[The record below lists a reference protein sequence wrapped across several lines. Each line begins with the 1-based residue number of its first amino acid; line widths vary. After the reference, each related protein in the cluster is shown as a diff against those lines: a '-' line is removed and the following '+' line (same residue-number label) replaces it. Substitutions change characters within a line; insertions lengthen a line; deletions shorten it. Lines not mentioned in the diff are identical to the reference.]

1 MHFRYLPYHVA
12 YRLDMRNL
20 WRGEVTLKRHLPQ
33 EQGTYAL
40 HEHIVKIIENSES
53 EETAVSS
60 VLKSK
65 SFPLVHHSD
74 TQSQEE
80 SSLQPVRKHLRPL
93 TNPSSPEHYRQ
104 QREEMT
110 SIVGTYQHESNE
122 NLDEYFKAVGMLKA
136 TKNECHLLYDGSKSK
151 YDV

>member
-1 MHFRYLPYHVA
+1 MHFRYHVA
-12 YRLDMRNL
+12 YRLDMRDL

-40 HEHIVKIIENSES
+40 HEHSVKIIENSEG
-53 EETAVSS
+53 EETAVSN

-65 SFPLVHHSD
+65 SFQLVHSD
-74 TQSQEE
+74 TFQDE

-104 QREEMT
+104 GRDMT

-136 TKNECHLLYDGSKSK
+136 TKTECHLPYDGSKSK